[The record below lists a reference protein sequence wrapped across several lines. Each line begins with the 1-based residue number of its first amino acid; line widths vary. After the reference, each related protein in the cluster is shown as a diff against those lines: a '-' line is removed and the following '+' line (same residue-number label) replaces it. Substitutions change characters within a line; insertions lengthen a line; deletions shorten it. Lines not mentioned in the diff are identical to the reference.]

1 MDRMLEMMSSLEMSR
16 QELVQ
21 LLQTGLQTGL
31 QRLPQTSRPGGTDG
45 CEADCDM
52 RDTSDRLSFLLSSV
66 STSLRSDLC
75 CRLPGPVASQLS
87 QLTVSLVT
95 LRTERARC
103 EAEWSARL
111 DSLVTS
117 LPCLLTVLYT
127 SPVSSSEVGEGLVL
141 QASLS
146 LPSSKLNFSHG
157 HTGLALTVIV
167 LGQDRKPETEVT
179 VRLCGGQARH
189 IKHFQADTGTR
200 EAVRRLREA
209 GVDLVISG
217 VGLPPTLRQAL
228 RTEDIAAVEH
238 AGLEEA
244 RACARVLPVT
254 PWDGRDQILQSNLY
268 TAHTVETLLLGGRIM
283 VRISQKDSHHL
294 VIREAI
300 NLEKI

>member
-1 MDRMLEMMSSLEMSR
+1 MDRMLEVMSSLEMSR
-16 QELVQ
+16 QELVR
-21 LLQTGLQTGL
+21 LLQTGLQTDL
-31 QRLPQTSRPGGTDG
+31 QTDLPDRPGGTEE

-87 QLTVSLVT
+87 QLTVSLVR

-117 LPCLLTVLYT
+117 LPCLLTVLY
-127 SPVSSSEVGEGLVL
+127 SGPVSSSEVGEGLLL

-146 LPSSKLNFSHG
+146 LPSSKLNFTHG
-157 HTGLALTVIV
+157 HTGRALTVIV

-189 IKHFQADTGTR
+189 IKHFQADTR

-254 PWDGRDQILQSNLY
+254 PWDGRDQISQSNLY